1 MKKFCVLLNAMI
13 AMAPRLKSNS
23 ESLHNFHSESFIE
36 VHKFKSETSF
46 RAHKNIPHTD
56 TELASENRVIK
67 PWTREAFYVQ
77 QQGL

>member
-1 MKKFCVLLNAMI
+1 MI

-23 ESLHNFHSESFIE
+23 ESLHNFHSESFID

-46 RAHKNIPHTD
+46 RAHKNISHTD
-56 TELASENRVIK
+56 TEPARENRVIK